1 MTNYKDLPTYQ
12 ETYETGFKDGYNAA
26 KQKYEN
32 GKILAFNT
40 VLKMI
45 RDRMPGAPF
54 CKLNFEPW
62 RTQYGQLIDLEN
74 DIIKLI
80 SEETKTAGS

>member
-1 MTNYKDLPTYQ
+1 MPNYEQLPTYQ

-26 KQKYEN
+26 KQEYKN
-32 GKILAFNT
+32 GKLIACNT

-45 RDRMPGAPF
+45 KNRMPGAPF

-62 RTQYGQLIDLEN
+62 RKQYEQLIDLEN

-80 SEETKTAGS
+80 SEETKAAGS